1 MKLKKLSND
10 ALIKELNLLRDT
22 IFEEDISKLAREDIE
37 IKNLLEN
44 YKKTKTLWAGA
55 DVVIN
60 KSMTKNLK
68 KWVGEQPLVISLQDS
83 FPERRVVITKHAL
96 ELSWLFI
103 QLKRLYRLRID
114 YISKYDFYG
123 ELAEKAIE
131 IINETNDECSY
142 QELLYEVLR
151 VSKIYI

>member
-22 IFEEDISKLAREDIE
+22 IFEEEISKLAREDIE

-44 YKKTKTLWAGA
+44 YKKTKILWAGA

-68 KWVGEQPLVISLQDS
+68 KWVDEQPLVISLQDS

>member
-37 IKNLLEN
+37 IKNLLED

-60 KSMTKNLK
+60 KSMTKNLQ

-131 IINETNDECSY
+131 KINETNDECSY